1 MEVRPPQAECLPD
14 AEEPTTGAE
23 HRTEEEQLH
32 HHQEEEEV
40 EVLGA
45 CTTSAECAALQ
56 RGEMERTQR
65 QLRGRI
71 TVFSIS
77 GCPHCRA
84 AKALLQEC
92 GVPLVDIDLDRY
104 PERRR
109 EMVERTNQRT
119 VPQIFFNAVHAGGN
133 DRLQELAAA
142 GELNALIDLVTREAP
157 ADAPAPPKA
166 STRGDL
172 GVVVAGDIKC
182 EPDAA
187 ALLVEQMRRAG
198 LVHNRM
204 WHLRK
209 YRKVFVGK
217 EAVDWLISP
226 ASGLALATRAEAV
239 ELGNRLMAHH
249 YLHHVTH
256 DHPFAD
262 DHLFYRFIQD
272 EEVTPM
278 TLNATHASSCLAR
291 PAAEVAEE
299 VRRLIVALYDDFLSP
314 DGKEVD
320 YAGIARS
327 EAFRRYLRNA
337 AELQRVDLAHLT
349 REEKLAFFINVYNAM
364 VIHAYVEVGPPG
376 SLIQRHRFFN
386 RVTYLIGGHFFSLND
401 IEHGILRGN
410 RKPPGGLGR
419 QFSRSDPRLPL
430 CLPEP
435 EPRIHFALVCGAKS
449 CPAIKTYRAS
459 DVDDALTTATEAFF
473 EVGGG
478 NLQLNPPK
486 REVKLSR
493 ILDWYRIDFARTDE
507 ELLRWVADF
516 VSAETAKV
524 LRAWARDG
532 NCKVSFLKYDWSVNK
547 AAAGDAVG

>member
-1 MEVRPPQAECLPD
+1 
-14 AEEPTTGAE
+14 
-23 HRTEEEQLH
+23 
-32 HHQEEEEV
+32 
-40 EVLGA
+40 
-45 CTTSAECAALQ
+45 
-56 RGEMERTQR
+56 MERTQR